1 MRLDVRK
8 LNADEIRVK
17 PGKVNN
23 GGVSLL
29 LWKDG
34 LCDYKILEESLES
47 DMFQITYPDPGRC
60 RISIWDT
67 EKNCWVSKEGIG
79 EGSSPKTLAGDALKR
94 AGTAWGIGRE
104 LYTAGDMFIFKDKL
118 KGWKTEKN
126 DEGKDVAVCFDT
138 FKVEEIRYDNDH
150 ISFIRIGIYQYG
162 KKHGEETFCFTDR
175 QTAPQQEPA
184 SKATKETKKDKPQNE
199 SPQNNPNS
207 KSLNQNPI
215 HDDEVILIGNCKG
228 KKYGDVKDT
237 PTFKSFLKWTR
248 TATTSYQNPD
258 CADQL
263 ARFKMLAEKS
273 A

>member
-104 LYTAGDMFIFKDKL
+104 LYTAGDMFVFKDKL
-118 KGWKTEKN
+118 KSWKMEKN
-126 DEGKDVAVCFDT
+126 DDGKEVAVCYDT
-138 FKVEEIRYDNDH
+138 FKVEEIRYNDDR
-150 ISFIRIGIYQYG
+150 IDFVRIGIYQYG
-162 KKHGEETFCFTDR
+162 KKHGEETFHFTSG
-175 QTAPQQEPA
+175 QTMSQQKPDAVKEKEPKTTPPQRT
-184 SKATKETKKDKPQNE
+184 TKPVG
-199 SPQNNPNS
+199 SNPD
-207 KSLNQNPI
+207 PI
-215 HDDEVILIGNCKG
+215 RDDEVILIGNCKG